1 MYNILTYIPRY
12 YIRDSYNSV
21 GNTKDYRSI
30 SIIKTELQQS
40 IMVTSSEKEQKNIL
54 ICYIGMSTSVGIQC
68 MESWLTDYSA
78 LLLLQVKI
86 RFPGIHAVLS
96 WDRLLPL
103 YYYSFSIVFTNGLCR
118 LSQT

>member
-1 MYNILTYIPRY
+1 
-12 YIRDSYNSV
+12 
-21 GNTKDYRSI
+21 
-30 SIIKTELQQS
+30 
-40 IMVTSSEKEQKNIL
+40 
-54 ICYIGMSTSVGIQC
+54 MSTSVGIQC
-68 MESWLTDYSA
+68 MESWLTDYAAA

-96 WDRLLPL
+96 RDRRLPL